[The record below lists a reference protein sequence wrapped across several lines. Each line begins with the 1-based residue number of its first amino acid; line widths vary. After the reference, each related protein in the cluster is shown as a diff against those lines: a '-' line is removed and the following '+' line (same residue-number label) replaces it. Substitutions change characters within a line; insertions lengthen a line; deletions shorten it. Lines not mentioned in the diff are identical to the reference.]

1 MFVSIRVRRSEM
13 GEIKSAAEIAREK
26 LEKIGEPT
34 EEERLKW
41 KYSPEGE
48 KLAARYLKEDTN
60 LVNEVKKFDDK
71 AKKYITAS
79 VNDILIRNI
88 LLPRNEAARRTNKK
102 AMDGLKVLKND
113 KVAVEN
119 VFSRMRHVL
128 DHYVQE
134 GAKQKKQAYES
145 LKTEFEAKIQQAIR
159 KQTGVNARVN
169 IDVEKQ
175 PQFLEEWQR
184 VQAQMEAQY
193 LTLLDEYKKELA
205 VID

>member
-1 MFVSIRVRRSEM
+1 M

-71 AKKYITAS
+71 AKKYVAAA
-79 VNDILIRNI
+79 VNNILIRNI

-119 VFSRMRHVL
+119 VFSRMRHIL

-134 GAKQKKQAYES
+134 GAKQKKQAYDS

-159 KQTGVNARVN
+159 KQTGVSARVN

-205 VID
+205 VIN